1 MKKILLTAL
10 YPFWFFFAKTWFGN
24 LMMIP
29 IFLAPLPIL
38 IHLFF
43 PHLMMTTG
51 EESEGI
57 GIGIGI
63 LTLLCSPFTG
73 MMFNTIGDKLE
84 INYENWN
91 YKTEME
97 TKMI

>member
-1 MKKILLTAL
+1 MKKTLLTVL

-24 LMMIP
+24 MMMIP
-29 IFLAPLPIL
+29 ISLAPLPIL
-38 IHLFF
+38 IHLIF
-43 PHLMMTTG
+43 PDLMTTTG
-51 EESEGI
+51 EEAVGV
-57 GIGIGI
+57 

-73 MMFNTIGDKLE
+73 MMFITIGYKLE
-84 INYENWN
+84 TNYEKWN